1 MRLSPQDPQMFATQS
16 TTALAHFIAGRYE
29 EALSW
34 AEAALRQRSN
44 FLMALGIAA
53 ASSVL
58 AGKAEQAEKAMA
70 RLRELN
76 PVLRISNLKTW
87 LPFRRPEDFKRWAE
101 ALGKAGMP
109 E

>member
-70 RLRELN
+70 RL
-76 PVLRISNLKTW
+76 KTW